1 MSDLGTGQKPETR
14 GWGPAVQRPGVKAPA
29 WAGDDPL
36 VAPGERTQRQEMARV
51 FMNHVFG
58 WMAAGLTL
66 SGALAWAVYDG
77 GPLYEFA
84 QPLFFPLIIAELVL
98 VFALSATLHKLKA
111 GTAAGLF
118 LLYAALNGLTLGVIV
133 DLYTATSVARVFFI
147 TAGSYGAMAFIGL
160 TTKRDLSGMGSF
172 LMMGVI
178 ALIITMVVN
187 MFLAS
192 TALDWAVSVIGV
204 LLFAGLTAYDV
215 QKFKKLGYLGFNS
228 SKEASRMAIA
238 GALNLY
244 LDFIN
249 MFLFLLRL
257 FGDRR

>member
-1 MSDLGTGQKPETR
+1 MSDVEKGQREAVR
-14 GWGPAVQRPGVKAPA
+14 GWGPAVQRGAAAAPA
-29 WAGDDPL
+29 WQNDDAL
-36 VAPGERTQRQEMARV
+36 VAPGEHAGRQELARV

-58 WMAAGLTL
+58 WMAAGLAV
-66 SGALAWAVYDG
+66 SGALAWYVMSSEAAWEMASG
-77 GPLYEFA
+77 
-84 QPLFFPLIIAELVL
+84 LFLPLIIGELVL
-98 VFALSATLHKLKA
+98 VLGLSATLHKLSA
-111 GTAAGLF
+111 RTAAALF
-118 LLYAALNGLTLGVIV
+118 LLYAAMNGLTLGVV
-133 DLYTATSVARVFFI
+133 VAMYTATSVARVFFI
-147 TAGSYGAMAFIGL
+147 TSGTYGAMAFIGL
-160 TTKRDLSGMGSF
+160 TTKKDLTGMGSF

-178 ALIITMVVN
+178 ALVIAMVVN

-215 QKFKKLGYLGFNS
+215 QKFKRMGYLGFTTS
-228 SKEASRMAIA
+228 RQASQMAIS